1 MQQVTS
7 SHKWATPRYDV
18 NSPDLYI
25 PLMAFFTYVLLTGFS
40 KGMTTASFSP
50 EVLVVAV
57 WRCLTLQLVES
68 LVIKF
73 GLNLMSV
80 SLPFLDIF
88 AYTGYKYVGLCVN
101 KLTLLLGVRLVYYT
115 SALYTSGMLGFFV
128 LKSMAA
134 VVPPSTTT
142 GPPRHLMLIG
152 FSALQFFVAFVLSL
166 F

>member
-1 MQQVTS
+1 
-7 SHKWATPRYDV
+7 
-18 NSPDLYI
+18 
-25 PLMAFFTYVLLTGFS
+25 MAFFTYVLLTGFS
-40 KGMTTASFSP
+40 KGMTSSSFSP

-57 WRCLTLQLVES
+57 WRCLALQMVES
-68 LVIKF
+68 LVITF

-101 KLTLLLGVRLVYYT
+101 DLTLLLGVRLIYYA
-115 SALYTSGMLGFFV
+115 SAVYTSGMLGFFV

-134 VVPPSTTT
+134 VVPASTTT

-152 FSALQFFVAFVLSL
+152 FSALQFVVAFVLSL